1 MVRTY
6 YNPLSRFSYQKPQ
19 LDIAKER
26 ISVELSCRRL
36 MLGETPRRYFGHTQD
51 YEKYSRLQSLA
62 EDKLKE
68 CMPIEEEKKLF
79 PKRRVK

>member
-1 MVRTY
+1 
-6 YNPLSRFSYQKPQ
+6 
-19 LDIAKER
+19 
-26 ISVELSCRRL
+26 VELSCRRL